1 MEKWGGTSLTPREG
15 GRKGRKE
22 GSLGGSF
29 LDCHA
34 IKESASRTSPSPQAK
49 VSQSVQFSRP
59 VSPVQLLSCV
69 RLFATPWTAA
79 CQASLFITNSRSL
92 LKLRPIEWVMPSNH
106 LILCRPLLCH
116 PLLLPPSIFPP
127 QGIHITIS
135 LSSYRTTV
143 PNKWRCQHSSLQIK
157 GARALQETIGGQIEE
172 VQAPCVP

>member
-1 MEKWGGTSLTPREG
+1 MQPWGKVLVP
-15 GRKGRKE
+15 
-22 GSLGGSF
+22 
-29 LDCHA
+29 
-34 IKESASRTSPSPQAK
+34 PQ
-49 VSQSVQFSRP
+49 F
-59 VSPVQLLSCV
+59 SPVQLLSCV

-92 LKLRPIEWVMPSNH
+92 LKLRPIEGVMPSNH